1 MMRRLTRNLS
11 YSNVM
16 STLALF
22 LALGGTSYAL
32 TLPRNSVGSNQIR
45 PRAVRASE
53 LATNAV
59 RSHDVA
65 DRSLDL
71 RDLSL
76 SARAS
81 LSGASGPA
89 GPAGPAGAPAV
100 TYRAAI
106 NAGNGHVRGNA
117 TSGERPNIGEFI
129 VGFERSVD
137 ECVSTATLASV
148 EGGIPVDPPPG
159 RITVARS
166 NGRVLVRT
174 YDAAGNPDWFPFHLI
189 VAC

>member
-1 MMRRLTRNLS
+1 MRRLMRNLS
-11 YSNVM
+11 YGNVT

-32 TLPRNSVGSNQIR
+32 TLPRDSVGSNQIR

-59 RSHDVA
+59 RSRDVA

-71 RDLSL
+71 RDISL
-76 SARAS
+76 SARAA
-81 LSGASGPA
+81 LRGAAGPVGPA
-89 GPAGPAGAPAV
+89 GPAGV

-106 NAGNGHVRGNA
+106 RSTGGIARGNA
-117 TSGERPNIGEFI
+117 ASTDRRGTNEFLIGFP
-129 VGFERSVD
+129 RSVD
-137 ECVSTATLASV
+137 DCVSTATLANV
-148 EGGIPVDPPPG
+148 EVGDLNPPAG
-159 RITVARS
+159 RITIARE
-166 NGRVLVRT
+166 NGLVLVRT
-174 YDAAGNPDWFPFHLI
+174 YDAAGAPLWLPFHLI

>member
-1 MMRRLTRNLS
+1 MIGRLTRNLS
-11 YSNVM
+11 YGNVT

-32 TLPRNSVGSNQIR
+32 TLPRDSVGSNQIR

-81 LSGASGPA
+81 LRGASGPP
-89 GPAGPAGAPAV
+89 GPTGPGGV
-100 TYRAAI
+100 TYRAAV
-106 NAGNGHVRGNA
+106 NSASATVRGNA
-117 TSGERPNIGEFI
+117 TSNERRNLGEFLI
-129 VGFERSVD
+129 GFNRSVD
-137 ECVSTATLASV
+137 DCVSTATLATV
-148 EGGIPVDPPPG
+148 EGAQTVDPPPG
-159 RITVARS
+159 RITVARE

-174 YDAAGNPDWFPFHLI
+174 YDAAGAPLWLPFHLI

>member
-1 MMRRLTRNLS
+1 MMRRLARNLS
-11 YSNVM
+11 YGNVT

-32 TLPRNSVGSNQIR
+32 TLPRNSVGSIQIR

-53 LATNAV
+53 LATGAV

-76 SARAS
+76 NARAS
-81 LSGASGPA
+81 LKGAS

-100 TYRAAI
+100 TYRAAV
-106 NAGNGHVRGNA
+106 NSGNEHVRGNA
-117 TSGERPNIGEFI
+117 TSGEHRNVNEFV
-129 VGFERSVD
+129 VGFARSVD
-137 ECVSTATLASV
+137 ECISTATLATV
-148 EGGIPVDPPPG
+148 EGGMVVDPPPG
-159 RITVARS
+159 RITVARE
-166 NGRVLVRT
+166 NGRALVRT
-174 YDAAGNPDWFPFHLI
+174 YDAAGNPTALPFHLI